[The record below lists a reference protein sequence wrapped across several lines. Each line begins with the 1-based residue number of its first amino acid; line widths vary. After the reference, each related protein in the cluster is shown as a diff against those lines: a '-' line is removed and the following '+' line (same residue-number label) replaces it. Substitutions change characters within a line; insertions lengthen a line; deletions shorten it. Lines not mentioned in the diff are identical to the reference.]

1 MKRHRLAKDPRVPRE
16 LPAFLQPH
24 SAEGGSSS
32 QPQASKSQAFKPA
45 WGFRRTDSVLGS
57 IVHASDRSLHSIT
70 PADYQDVVLQSEIEG
85 IDGLGSQALASV
97 SIFTHLL
104 FRFFES
110 SLTCLFTCLRPMLNS
125 KLPFIRL
132 KLGKNKLRATRRLRN
147 PWKKAW
153 RPFES
158 RTWKRTRSWLR
169 LKRSWWKLEAS

>member
-32 QPQASKSQAFKPA
+32 QPRASKSQAFKPA

-57 IVHASDRSLHSIT
+57 TVHASDWSLHSIT

-85 IDGLGSQALASV
+85 IDGFGYQALASV
-97 SIFTHLL
+97 SVLTNLL
-104 FRFFES
+104 FRFPES
-110 SLTCLFTCLRPMLNS
+110 SLTRLSTCLRPMLNS
-125 KLPFIRL
+125 RLPSIRL

-147 PWKKAW
+147 PWRRAW

-158 RTWKRTRSWLR
+158 RMRKKTRLWLR
-169 LKRSWWKLEAS
+169 LNRS